1 MRTLILLI
9 IKGYRLLISPW
20 LGNHGRSAPS
30 CSQYALTAI
39 DRFGVW
45 RGGWLSLRR
54 LASCHPWHEGGIDPV
69 PERLTSHSSE
79 EQGSKHTHG

>member
-20 LGNHGRSAPS
+20 LGNHCRFAPS
-30 CSQYALTAI
+30 CSEYALTAI